1 MEVTMS
7 DVAVMQRVERDIER
21 YKDDIERVLG
31 PGYQDSERYKQLLAE
46 VAKGRSVISVVLD
59 LRGL

>member
-7 DVAVMQRVERDIER
+7 DVDVTHRVERDIER
-21 YKDDIERVLG
+21 YKDDIEKVLG
-31 PGYQDSERYKQLLAE
+31 PDYQHTERYKQLVAE
-46 VAKGRSVISVVLD
+46 VSKGRSIPSVILD